1 MILSVSWVQ
10 RVGCVLPAAQRVYAA
25 FFLYAFS
32 LGGLFPR
39 MGEIQ
44 QRMDVGEGALG
55 LALIGTACG
64 TMVSLT
70 WGHALI
76 ERVGYRRC
84 LLVLLPLTALW
95 YALASWATAPWLL
108 FAVLLPAGVGVGAL
122 EIMVNVEA
130 DRLEHALGRRIMN
143 RAHGF
148 WSLGFFGAGLVG
160 AGSAWL
166 GISPQVQLFVT
177 VLLVGVATLLLL
189 GRFAPSHPRPQIAD
203 TALAPR
209 FARPTRAIFW
219 LVCLTFSAMV
229 MEGASIDWSSI
240 YMRDVFGAAPFVAGL
255 AVATS
260 ALAQACA
267 RFVADHFV
275 ERYSPQAVARTM
287 LLLLG
292 LGVLVVFAALHPV
305 ASLLGFALM
314 GAGTSAI
321 FPLAMSAA
329 AQRHDR
335 PAAINVAAL
344 SQLSF
349 VAFLLAPPL
358 LGFVAEHWGI
368 RYAFGL
374 GLPLVVVSWLAV
386 SSLNPEQRSPEF
398 GEKP

>member
-1 MILSVSWVQ
+1 MSPTGHSASWIH
-10 RVGCVLPAAQRVYAA
+10 RIGWALPPEQRVYAA

-44 QRMDVGEGALG
+44 QGMGVGEGALG

-84 LLVLLPLTALW
+84 LLWLLPATAMW
-95 YALASWATAPWLL
+95 YALASWPTAPWVL

-122 EIMVNVEA
+122 EIIVNVEA
-130 DRLEHALGRRIMN
+130 DRVEHGLGRRIMN
-143 RAHGF
+143 RSHGF
-148 WSLGFFGAGLVG
+148 WSLGFFAAGMVG

-166 GISPQVQLFVT
+166 GISPQLQLSAIVF
-177 VLLVGVATLLLL
+177 LVSLATLLLL
-189 GRFAPSHPRPQIAD
+189 GRFAPSNPRPQA
-203 TALAPR
+203 AGAAMAPR

-255 AVATS
+255 AVATG

-267 RFVADHFV
+267 RFAAGHFV
-275 ERYSPQAVARTM
+275 ERYSPQAVARV
-287 LLLLG
+287 LLLTLG
-292 LGVLVVFAALHPV
+292 LGVLVVFAALHPA

-314 GAGTSAI
+314 GVGTSAI

-344 SQLSF
+344 SQLAF
-349 VAFLLAPPL
+349 TAFLLAPPL

-374 GLPLVVVSWLAV
+374 GLPLVVVSWWSVA
-386 SSLNPEQRSPEF
+386 SLDPEA
-398 GEKP
+398 

>member
-1 MILSVSWVQ
+1 MSPTGQSASWVH
-10 RVGCVLPAAQRVYAA
+10 RIGWALPPAQRVYAA

-44 QRMDVGEGALG
+44 QRMGVGEGALG

-84 LLVLLPLTALW
+84 LLWLLPATAVW
-95 YALASWATAPWLL
+95 YALASWATAPWVL

-122 EIMVNVEA
+122 EIIVNVEA
-130 DRLEHALGRRIMN
+130 DRVEHGLGRRIMN
-143 RAHGF
+143 RSHGF
-148 WSLGFFGAGLVG
+148 WSLGFFAAGMVG

-166 GISPQVQLFVT
+166 GISPQSQLLAT
-177 VLLVGVATLLLL
+177 VPLVGLATLLLL
-189 GRFAPSHPRPQIAD
+189 GRFVPSNPRPQMAG
-203 TALAPR
+203 AAMAPR
-209 FARPTRAIFW
+209 FAKPTRAIFW

-255 AVATS
+255 AVATG

-267 RFVADHFV
+267 RFAADHFV
-275 ERYSPQAVARTM
+275 ERYSPQAVARV
-287 LLLLG
+287 LLLTLG
-292 LGVLVVFAALHPV
+292 LGVLVVFAALHPA

-314 GAGTSAI
+314 GVGTSAI

-344 SQLSF
+344 SQLAF
-349 VAFLLAPPL
+349 TAFLLAPPL

-374 GLPLVVVSWLAV
+374 GLPLVVVSWWSVA
-386 SSLNPEQRSPEF
+386 SLDPEA
-398 GEKP
+398 

>member
-1 MILSVSWVQ
+1 MSPTGHSVSWVH
-10 RVGCVLPAAQRVYAA
+10 RIGWALPPAQRAYAA

-44 QRMDVGEGALG
+44 QRMGVGEGALG

-76 ERVGYRRC
+76 ERVGYRRG
-84 LLVLLPLTALW
+84 LLWLLPATAVW
-95 YALASWATAPWLL
+95 YALASGATTPWVL

-122 EIMVNVEA
+122 EIIVNVEA
-130 DRLEHALGRRIMN
+130 DRVEHGLGRRIMN
-143 RAHGF
+143 RSHGF
-148 WSLGFFGAGLVG
+148 WSLGFFAAGMVG

-166 GISPQVQLFVT
+166 GISPQLQLSAT
-177 VLLVGVATLLLL
+177 VPLVGVATLLLL
-189 GRFAPSHPRPQIAD
+189 GRFVPSNPRPQMAGA
-203 TALAPR
+203 TMAPR
-209 FARPTRAIFW
+209 FAKPTRAIFW

-229 MEGASIDWSSI
+229 MEGASIDWSAI
-240 YMRDVFGAAPFVAGL
+240 YMRDVFGAAPFLAGL
-255 AVATS
+255 AVATG

-267 RFVADHFV
+267 RFAADHFV
-275 ERYSPQAVARTM
+275 ERYSPQAVARV
-287 LLLLG
+287 LLLTLG
-292 LGVLVVFAALHPV
+292 LGLLVVFAAQHPA

-314 GAGTSAI
+314 GVGTSAI

-344 SQLSF
+344 SQLAF
-349 VAFLLAPPL
+349 TAFLLAPPL

-374 GLPLVVVSWLAV
+374 GLPLVVVSWWSVA
-386 SSLNPEQRSPEF
+386 SLDPEA
-398 GEKP
+398 

>member
-1 MILSVSWVQ
+1 MSPTGQSASWGH
-10 RVGCVLPAAQRVYAA
+10 RIGWALPPAQRVYAA

-44 QRMDVGEGALG
+44 QRMGVGEGALG

-84 LLVLLPLTALW
+84 LLWLLPATAMW
-95 YALASWATAPWLL
+95 YALASWPTAPWVL

-122 EIMVNVEA
+122 EIIVNVEA
-130 DRLEHALGRRIMN
+130 DRVEHGLGRRIMN
-143 RAHGF
+143 RSHGF
-148 WSLGFFGAGLVG
+148 WSLGFFAAGMVG

-166 GISPQVQLFVT
+166 GISPQLQLSAIVF
-177 VLLVGVATLLLL
+177 LVSLATLLLL
-189 GRFAPSHPRPQIAD
+189 GRFAPSNPRPQA
-203 TALAPR
+203 AGAAMAPR

-255 AVATS
+255 AVATG

-267 RFVADHFV
+267 RFAADHFV
-275 ERYSPQAVARTM
+275 ERYSPQAVARV
-287 LLLLG
+287 LLLTLG
-292 LGVLVVFAALHPV
+292 LGVLVVFAALHPA

-314 GAGTSAI
+314 GVGTSAI

-344 SQLSF
+344 SQLAF
-349 VAFLLAPPL
+349 TAFLLAPPL

-374 GLPLVVVSWLAV
+374 GLPLVVVSWWSVA
-386 SSLNPEQRSPEF
+386 SLDPEA
-398 GEKP
+398 

>member
-1 MILSVSWVQ
+1 MSPSAHSESWVH
-10 RVGCVLPAAQRVYAA
+10 RWGRALPPAQRVYAA
-25 FFLYAFS
+25 FFLYALS

-44 QRMDVGEGALG
+44 QRMGVGEGALG

-64 TMVSLT
+64 TMLSLT

-84 LLVLLPLTALW
+84 LLWLLPATATW
-95 YALASWATAPWLL
+95 YALAAWAAAPWVL
-108 FAVLLPAGVGVGAL
+108 FSVLLPAGVGVGAL
-122 EIMVNVEA
+122 EIIVNVEA
-130 DRLEHALGRRIMN
+130 DRVEHALGRRIMN

-148 WSLGFFGAGLVG
+148 WSLGFFVAGMVG

-166 GISPQVQLFVT
+166 GISPQLQLSAT
-177 VLLVGVATLLLL
+177 VLLVLISTLLLL
-189 GRFAPSHPRPQIAD
+189 GRFAPSNPRPQMAGA
-203 TALAPR
+203 ALVPR

-229 MEGASIDWSSI
+229 MEGAGIDWSAI
-240 YMRDVFGAAPFVAGL
+240 YMRDVFGVAPFVAGL
-255 AVATS
+255 AVATG

-267 RFVADHFV
+267 RFAADHFV
-275 ERYSPQAVARTM
+275 ERYSPQTVARV
-287 LLLLG
+287 LLLALG
-292 LGVLVVFAALHPV
+292 AGVLVVFAALHPT

-314 GAGTSAI
+314 GVGSSAI

-349 VAFLLAPPL
+349 MAFLLAPPL

-386 SSLNPEQRSPEF
+386 SSLDPE
-398 GEKP
+398 G

>member
-1 MILSVSWVQ
+1 MSSIGHSASWVH
-10 RVGCVLPAAQRVYAA
+10 RIGWALPPAQRVYAA

-44 QRMDVGEGALG
+44 QRMGVGEGALG

-84 LLVLLPLTALW
+84 LLWLLPATAMW
-95 YALASWATAPWLL
+95 YALASWPTAPWVL

-122 EIMVNVEA
+122 EIIVNVEA
-130 DRLEHALGRRIMN
+130 DRVEHGLGRRIMN
-143 RAHGF
+143 RSHGF
-148 WSLGFFGAGLVG
+148 WSLGFFAAGMVG

-166 GISPQVQLFVT
+166 GISPQLQLSAIVF
-177 VLLVGVATLLLL
+177 LVSLATLLLL
-189 GRFAPSHPRPQIAD
+189 GRFAPSNPRPQA
-203 TALAPR
+203 AGAAMAPR

-255 AVATS
+255 AVATG

-267 RFVADHFV
+267 RFAADHFV
-275 ERYSPQAVARTM
+275 ERYSPQAVARV
-287 LLLLG
+287 LLLTLG
-292 LGVLVVFAALHPV
+292 LGVLVVFAALHPA

-314 GAGTSAI
+314 GVGTSAI

-344 SQLSF
+344 SQLAF
-349 VAFLLAPPL
+349 TAFLLAPPL

-374 GLPLVVVSWLAV
+374 GLPLVVVSWWSVA
-386 SSLNPEQRSPEF
+386 SLDPEA
-398 GEKP
+398 

>member
-1 MILSVSWVQ
+1 MSPTGQSASWVH
-10 RVGCVLPAAQRVYAA
+10 RIGWALPPAQRVYAA

-44 QRMDVGEGALG
+44 QRMGVGEGALG

-84 LLVLLPLTALW
+84 LLWLLPATAMW
-95 YALASWATAPWLL
+95 YALASWPTAPWVL

-122 EIMVNVEA
+122 EIIVNVEA
-130 DRLEHALGRRIMN
+130 DRVEHGLGRRIMN
-143 RAHGF
+143 RSHGF
-148 WSLGFFGAGLVG
+148 WSLGFFAAGMVG

-166 GISPQVQLFVT
+166 GISPQLQLSAIVF
-177 VLLVGVATLLLL
+177 LVSLATLLLL
-189 GRFAPSHPRPQIAD
+189 GRFAPSNPRPQA
-203 TALAPR
+203 AGAAMAPR

-255 AVATS
+255 AVATG

-267 RFVADHFV
+267 RFAADHFV
-275 ERYSPQAVARTM
+275 ERYSPQAVARV
-287 LLLLG
+287 LLLTLG
-292 LGVLVVFAALHPV
+292 LGVLVVFAALHPA

-314 GAGTSAI
+314 GVGTSAI

-344 SQLSF
+344 SQLAF
-349 VAFLLAPPL
+349 TAFLLAPPL

-374 GLPLVVVSWLAV
+374 GLPLVVVSWWSVA
-386 SSLNPEQRSPEF
+386 SLDPEA
-398 GEKP
+398 

>member
-1 MILSVSWVQ
+1 MSPTGQSASWVH
-10 RVGCVLPAAQRVYAA
+10 RIGWALPPAQRVYAA

-44 QRMDVGEGALG
+44 QRMGVGEGALG

-84 LLVLLPLTALW
+84 LLWLLPATAMW
-95 YALASWATAPWLL
+95 YALASWPTAPWVL

-122 EIMVNVEA
+122 EIIVNVEA
-130 DRLEHALGRRIMN
+130 DRVEHGLGRRIMN
-143 RAHGF
+143 RSHGF
-148 WSLGFFGAGLVG
+148 WSLGFFAAGMVG

-166 GISPQVQLFVT
+166 GISPQLQLSAT
-177 VLLVGVATLLLL
+177 VLLVGLATLLLL
-189 GRFAPSHPRPQIAD
+189 GRFAPSNPRPQA
-203 TALAPR
+203 AGAAMAPR

-255 AVATS
+255 AVATG

-267 RFVADHFV
+267 RFAADHFV
-275 ERYSPQAVARTM
+275 ERYSPQAVARV
-287 LLLLG
+287 LLLTLG
-292 LGVLVVFAALHPV
+292 LGVLVVFAALHPA

-314 GAGTSAI
+314 GVGTSAI

-344 SQLSF
+344 SQLAF
-349 VAFLLAPPL
+349 TAFLLAPPL

-374 GLPLVVVSWLAV
+374 GLPLVVVSWWSVA
-386 SSLNPEQRSPEF
+386 SLDPEA
-398 GEKP
+398 